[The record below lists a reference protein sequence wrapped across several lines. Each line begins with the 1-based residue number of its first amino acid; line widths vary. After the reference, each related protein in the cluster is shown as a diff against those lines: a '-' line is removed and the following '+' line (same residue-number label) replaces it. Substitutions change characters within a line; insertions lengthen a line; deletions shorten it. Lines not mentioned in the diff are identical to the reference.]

1 MDDQNQHVE
10 ALQDIRRMMKRSS
23 RFISLS
29 GLSGIAA
36 GAWALIGA
44 YFAYDWITDYY
55 NLYEVNGYT
64 GQAFQ
69 ALKYKLLVLAVIVL
83 AVSLLSAYFFT
94 WRRAGRN
101 NLPLWD
107 HTSKML
113 VVNFMLPLVAGGL
126 FILAML
132 QYNEWR
138 FVTPACLIFYGMA
151 LVNGSKYTLSDI
163 RYLGILEIILGL
175 ISTQFIGYGLYFWAL
190 GFGILHVIYGFSMW
204 WKYER
209 NPNSVLE

>member
-36 GAWALIGA
+36 GVWGLIGA

-55 NLYEVNGYT
+55 RSFEVNGYT

-69 ALKYKLLVLAVIVL
+69 DLKYKLLVLAVIIL

-107 HTSKML
+107 HSSKML
-113 VVNFMLPLVAGGL
+113 AVNLMLPLVAGGL
-126 FILAML
+126 FILSML

-138 FVTPACLIFYGMA
+138 FVAPACLIFYGLA

-163 RYLGILEIILGL
+163 RYLGIMEIILGL

-190 GFGILHVIYGFSMW
+190 GFGVLHIIYGFSMW